1 VINAPPPKPGT
12 NVDVSRNRAAALERL
27 GASIAGWRASGL
39 TEESISLQRQTLAWR
54 VLNTGE
60 SGPRLRALRAAL
72 DLVQAPP
79 VPALL
84 PSEAALDV
92 AGGNRVAAIERLEAS
107 MHEWRTAGLPEESLS
122 LQRQT
127 LAWRALNTLST
138 RESMVAVR
146 TALDQVRAP
155 TLALPA

>member
-1 VINAPPPKPGT
+1 M
-12 NVDVSRNRAAALERL
+12 
-27 GASIAGWRASGL
+27 
-39 TEESISLQRQTLAWR
+39 
-54 VLNTGE
+54 LNTAE

-72 DLVQAPP
+72 DLVQAPA

-84 PSEAALDV
+84 PSEATLDA

-107 MHEWRTAGLPEESLS
+107 MQEWRTGGLPEESLS

-138 RESMVAVR
+138 RENMVALR
-146 TALDQVRAP
+146 AALDEVLAP
-155 TLALPA
+155 RP